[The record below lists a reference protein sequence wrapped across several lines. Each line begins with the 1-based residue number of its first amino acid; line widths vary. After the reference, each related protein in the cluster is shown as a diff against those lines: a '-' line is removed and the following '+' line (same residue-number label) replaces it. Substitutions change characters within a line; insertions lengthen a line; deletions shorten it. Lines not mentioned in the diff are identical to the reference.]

1 MSPYNSTMFANVNE
15 ETLEIVNI
23 FGCRPTEK
31 EYTGALVELDDDMDY
46 QCIEAFRDDADDVIR
61 LRTKSDAAL
70 IAKVRE
76 SDLAFIRTVRDDAL
90 RQSDWTRMDDNGLD
104 AATKE
109 AWRVYRQAL
118 RDLPQT
124 TSNYKR
130 VTWPSPPDTEFPEL
144 KARLQTIE
152 TQANSAIQ
160 ILSDFGV
167 SGLIEPIDTSTW
179 PTKKSATLAV
189 LDARLKPIETGATG
203 ARAILDLFG
212 VDDLPEF
219 TVDDSDTVESRISAL
234 ESAGRTAQKTLQDFG
249 VDI

>member
-1 MSPYNSTMFANVNE
+1 MFANVDE

-23 FGCRPTEK
+23 FDCRPTEK

-46 QCIEAFRDDADDVIR
+46 QCIEAFRDDADVIR

-90 RQSDWTRMDDNGLD
+90 RQTDWTRMDDNGLD

-130 VTWPSPPDTEFPEL
+130 VW
-144 KARLQTIE
+144 KAERTGRRVPR
-152 TQANSAIQ
+152 TQN
-160 ILSDFGV
+160 
-167 SGLIEPIDTSTW
+167 
-179 PTKKSATLAV
+179 AV
-189 LDARLKPIETGATG
+189 TDHRDAGQLG
-203 ARAILDLFG
+203 
-212 VDDLPEF
+212 
-219 TVDDSDTVESRISAL
+219 DSDS
-234 ESAGRTAQKTLQDFG
+234 Q
-249 VDI
+249 

>member
-1 MSPYNSTMFANVNE
+1 MFANVDE

-23 FGCRPTEK
+23 FDCRPTEK

-46 QCIEAFRDDADDVIR
+46 QCIEAFRDDAGVIR

-152 TQANSAIQ
+152 AQANTAIQ
-160 ILSDFGV
+160 VLSDFGI
-167 SGLIEPIDTSTW
+167 SGLMHPIDASTW
-179 PTKKSATLAV
+179 PTTKSATLAV

-219 TVDDSDTVESRISAL
+219 TVDETSTIESRLTAL
-234 ESAGRTAQKTLQDFG
+234 ETAGASAQQTLQAFG
-249 VDI
+249 IDI

>member
-1 MSPYNSTMFANVNE
+1 MFANVDE

-23 FGCRPTEK
+23 FDCRPTEK

-46 QCIEAFRDDADDVIR
+46 QCIEAFRDDADVIR

-90 RQSDWTRMDDNGLD
+90 RQTDWTRMDDNGLD

-130 VTWPSPPDTEFPEL
+130 VTWPSPPDAEFPEL

-167 SGLIEPIDTSTW
+167 SGLDPIDISTW
-179 PTKKSATLAV
+179 PAKATLAV

-219 TVDDSDTVESRISAL
+219 TVAENSTIESRISAL
-234 ESAGRTAQKTLQDFG
+234 ESAGRAAQKTLQEFG

>member
-1 MSPYNSTMFANVNE
+1 MFANVDE

-23 FGCRPTEK
+23 FDCRPTEK
-31 EYTGALVELDDDMDY
+31 EYTGALVELDEDMDY
-46 QCIEAFRDDADDVIR
+46 QCIEAFRDDADVIR

-90 RQSDWTRMDDNGLD
+90 RQTDWTRMDDNGLD

-130 VTWPSPPDTEFPEL
+130 VTWPSPPDAEFPEL

-160 ILSDFGV
+160 ILSEFGV
-167 SGLIEPIDTSTW
+167 SGLMNPIDTSTW
-179 PTKKSATLAV
+179 PADATLAV

-219 TVDDSDTVESRISAL
+219 TVAENSTIESRISAL
-234 ESAGRTAQKTLQDFG
+234 ESAGRTAQKTLQEFG

>member
-1 MSPYNSTMFANVNE
+1 MFANVDE

-23 FGCRPTEK
+23 FDCRPTEK
-31 EYTGALVELDDDMDY
+31 EYTGALVELGDDMDY
-46 QCIEAFRDDADDVIR
+46 QCIEAFRDDADVIR

-118 RDLPQT
+118 RDLPRT
-124 TSNYKR
+124 TSDYKR
-130 VTWPSPPDTEFPEL
+130 VTWPSPPDAEFPEL
-144 KARLQTIE
+144 KTRVQALE
-152 TQANSAIQ
+152 THANSAIQ

-167 SGLIEPIDTSTW
+167 SGLMDPIDASTW
-179 PTKKSATLAV
+179 PAKATLAV

-212 VDDLPEF
+212 VDGLPEF
-219 TVDDSDTVESRISAL
+219 TVDETDTIESRISAL

>member
-1 MSPYNSTMFANVNE
+1 MFANVNE

-23 FGCRPTEK
+23 FDCRPTEK
-31 EYTGALVELDDDMDY
+31 EYTGALVELGDDMDY
-46 QCIEAFRDDADDVIR
+46 QCIEAFRDDADVIR

-90 RQSDWTRMDDNGLD
+90 RQTDWTRMDDNGLD

-152 TQANSAIQ
+152 AQANSAIQ
-160 ILSDFGV
+160 ILIDFGI
-167 SGLIEPIDTSTW
+167 SGLMNPIDTSTW
-179 PTKKSATLAV
+179 PARATSAV

-219 TVDDSDTVESRISAL
+219 TVDENSTIESRISAL

>member
-1 MSPYNSTMFANVNE
+1 MSPYNSTMFANVDE

-23 FGCRPTEK
+23 FDCRPTEK
-31 EYTGALVELDDDMDY
+31 EYTGALVELGDDMDY
-46 QCIEAFRDDADDVIR
+46 QCIEAFRDDADVIR

-90 RQSDWTRMDDNGLD
+90 RQTDWTRMDDNGLD

-130 VTWPSPPDTEFPEL
+130 VTWPSPPDAEFPEL
-144 KARLQTIE
+144 KTRVQALE
-152 TQANSAIQ
+152 TRANTAIQ

-167 SGLIEPIDTSTW
+167 SGLMDPITTTW
-179 PTKKSATLAV
+179 PVRATSAV
-189 LDARLKPIETGATG
+189 LDARLKPIETGATD

-212 VDDLPEF
+212 VENLPIF
-219 TVDDSDTVESRISAL
+219 TVDETSTFETRISAL
-234 ESAGRTAQKTLQDFG
+234 ETAGAAAQQKLQAFG
-249 VDI
+249 IDI

>member
-1 MSPYNSTMFANVNE
+1 MFANVDE

-23 FGCRPTEK
+23 FDCRPTEK

-46 QCIEAFRDDADDVIR
+46 QCIEAFRDDADVIR

-90 RQSDWTRMDDNGLD
+90 RQTDWTRMDDNGLD

-130 VTWPSPPDTEFPEL
+130 VTWPSPPDAEFPEL
-144 KARLQTIE
+144 KTRLQTIE

-160 ILSDFGV
+160 ILSEFGV
-167 SGLIEPIDTSTW
+167 SGLMNPIDTSTW
-179 PTKKSATLAV
+179 PAKATLAA
-189 LDARLKPIETGATG
+189 LDARLRPIETGATG
-203 ARAILDLFG
+203 ARAILELFG

-219 TVDDSDTVESRISAL
+219 TVDENSTIESRISAL
-234 ESAGRTAQKTLQDFG
+234 ESAGRTAQKTLQEFG

>member
-1 MSPYNSTMFANVNE
+1 MFANVDE

-23 FGCRPTEK
+23 FDCRPTEK

-46 QCIEAFRDDADDVIR
+46 QCIEAFRDDADVIR

-76 SDLAFIRTVRDDAL
+76 SDLAFIRSVRDDAL
-90 RQSDWTRMDDNGLD
+90 RQTDWTRMDDNGLD

-130 VTWPSPPDTEFPEL
+130 VTWPSPPDAEFPGL
-144 KARLQTIE
+144 KTRLQTIE

-167 SGLIEPIDTSTW
+167 SGLMNPIDTSTW
-179 PTKKSATLAV
+179 PAEATNEV
-189 LDARLKPIETGATG
+189 LDARLRPIETGATG

-219 TVDDSDTVESRISAL
+219 TVDETSTIESRISAL
-234 ESAGRTAQKTLQDFG
+234 ESAGRAAQKTLQDFG

>member
-1 MSPYNSTMFANVNE
+1 MFANVNE

-23 FGCRPTEK
+23 FDCRPTEK

-46 QCIEAFRDDADDVIR
+46 QCIEAFRDDADVIR

-76 SDLAFIRTVRDDAL
+76 SDLAFIRSVRDDAL
-90 RQSDWTRMDDNGLD
+90 RQTDWTRMDDNGLD

-130 VTWPSPPDTEFPEL
+130 VTWPSPPDAEFPKL

-152 TQANSAIQ
+152 TQANSAIRS
-160 ILSDFGV
+160 LSDFGV
-167 SGLIEPIDTSTW
+167 SGLMDPIDTSTW
-179 PTKKSATLAV
+179 PAEATNEV
-189 LDARLKPIETGATG
+189 LDARLRPIETGATG

-212 VDDLPEF
+212 VENLPEF
-219 TVDDSDTVESRISAL
+219 TVDETSTIESRISAL
-234 ESAGRTAQKTLQDFG
+234 ESAGRAAQKTLQDFG

>member
-1 MSPYNSTMFANVNE
+1 MFANVDE
-15 ETLEIVNI
+15 ETLVIVNI
-23 FGCRPTEK
+23 FDCRPTEK
-31 EYTGALVELDDDMDY
+31 EYTGALVELDEDMDY
-46 QCIEAFRDDADDVIR
+46 QCIEAFRDDADVIR

-130 VTWPSPPDTEFPEL
+130 VTWPSPPDAEFPEL
-144 KARLQTIE
+144 KTRLQTIE

-160 ILSDFGV
+160 ILSDFGI
-167 SGLIEPIDTSTW
+167 SGGLMDPIDTSTW
-179 PTKKSATLAV
+179 PTTKSATLAV
-189 LDARLKPIETGATG
+189 LDARLRPIETGATG

-219 TVDDSDTVESRISAL
+219 TVDETSTIESRLTAL
-234 ESAGRTAQKTLQDFG
+234 ETAGASAQQTLQAFG
-249 VDI
+249 IDI

>member
-1 MSPYNSTMFANVNE
+1 MFANVDE

-23 FGCRPTEK
+23 FDCRPTEK

-46 QCIEAFRDDADDVIR
+46 QCIEAFRDEGDAIR

-70 IAKVRE
+70 IAKVRD

-90 RQSDWTRMDDNGLD
+90 RQTDWTRMDDNGLD

-118 RDLPQT
+118 RDLPRT

-130 VTWPSPPDTEFPEL
+130 ITWPSPPDAEFPEL
-144 KARLQTIE
+144 KTRLQTIE

-160 ILSDFGV
+160 ILSEFGV
-167 SGLIEPIDTSTW
+167 SGLMDPIDASTW
-179 PTKKSATLAV
+179 PAKATLAA

-212 VDDLPEF
+212 VDGLPEF
-219 TVDDSDTVESRISAL
+219 TVDETDAIESRISAL
-234 ESAGRTAQKTLQDFG
+234 ESAGRTAQKTLQNFG

>member
-1 MSPYNSTMFANVNE
+1 MFANVDE

-23 FGCRPTEK
+23 FDCRPTEE

-46 QCIEAFRDDADDVIR
+46 QCIEAFRDDADVIR

-90 RQSDWTRMDDNGLD
+90 RQTDWTRMDDNGLD
-104 AATKE
+104 AVTKE

-130 VTWPSPPDTEFPEL
+130 VTWPSPPDAEFPEL

-160 ILSDFGV
+160 VLSEFGV
-167 SGLIEPIDTSTW
+167 SGLMDPIETTW
-179 PTKKSATLAV
+179 PTKATLAV

-219 TVDDSDTVESRISAL
+219 TVDETDTIESLSLIH
-234 ESAGRTAQKTLQDFG
+234 
-249 VDI
+249 I

>member
-23 FGCRPTEK
+23 FDCRPTEK
-31 EYTGALVELDDDMDY
+31 EYTGALVELGDDMDY
-46 QCIEAFRDDADDVIR
+46 QCIEAFRDDADVIR

-90 RQSDWTRMDDNGLD
+90 RQTDWTRMDDNGLD

-152 TQANSAIQ
+152 AQANSAIQ
-160 ILSDFGV
+160 ILIDFGI
-167 SGLIEPIDTSTW
+167 SGLMNPIDTSTW
-179 PTKKSATLAV
+179 PARATSAV

-219 TVDDSDTVESRISAL
+219 TVDETSTIESRISAL
-234 ESAGRTAQKTLQDFG
+234 ESAGRAAQKTLQDFG